1 MSYFHCPREL
11 LHTISSLFKQ
21 PVHSHTLAQSGRL
34 CFDFAPWENGCHQ
47 KRHLLFSHHQI
58 YLTLHLQ
65 PGSVFTSAQWWAVPA
80 LFDSPRAPALNSV
93 GSCLGLPLSL
103 THTRTLLWQL
113 TILPSLTSSFPL
125 ISSGSFQ
132 EACKRCN
139 LSQCLESLHLIPEA
153 SLSVSAFSSP
163 L

>member
-1 MSYFHCPREL
+1 MSYFHYPREL

-21 PVHSHTLAQSGRL
+21 PVHCHTLAQSGCL
-34 CFDFAPWENGCHQ
+34 CFYFAHWENRCHQ
-47 KRHLLFSHHQI
+47 KRPLLFSHHQI

-65 PGSVFTSAQWWAVPA
+65 LVFTSAQWWAVPP

-93 GSCLGLPLSL
+93 GTCLGSSLSHI
-103 THTRTLLWQL
+103 HTRTLLWRL
-113 TILPSLTSSFPL
+113 IILPSPTSSFPL

-132 EACKRCN
+132 EACKRCS
-139 LSQCLESLHLIPEA
+139 LSQCLESLRLIPEA
-153 SLSVSAFSSP
+153 SLSVAPFSSP